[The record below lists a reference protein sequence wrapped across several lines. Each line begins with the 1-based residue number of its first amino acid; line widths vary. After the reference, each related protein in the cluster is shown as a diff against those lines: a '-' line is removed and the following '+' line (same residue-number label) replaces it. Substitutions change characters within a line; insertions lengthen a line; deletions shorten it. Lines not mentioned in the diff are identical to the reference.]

1 MDDDDVP
8 ETGVLNNSATTT
20 TAPQTMTTSAP
31 TPAPANEMP
40 PTQPPRP
47 ITTQQNNEQIL
58 KEAFPNIDA
67 AVIKAVLIASGGKMD
82 PAFNALL
89 GREAI
94 SIKCRWTP
102 G

>member
-20 TAPQTMTTSAP
+20 TSTPPITTNTTAYV
-31 TPAPANEMP
+31 PAPAPAYTHEMP

-47 ITTQQNNEQIL
+47 ILAQQNNEHIL
-58 KEAFPNIDA
+58 KEAFPGIDA
-67 AVIKAVLIASGGKMD
+67 TIIKAVLIASSGQID

-89 GREAI
+89 GE
-94 SIKCRWTP
+94 
-102 G
+102 